1 MVSNFFFEL
10 SVLATFVFSAN
21 SRHISKDDRSSNL
34 QERAIPTLPAS
45 SQDEAITLPANFS
58 TVETV
63 TTSGVQVSCDSM
75 YGFAL
80 NKKSCQ
86 NVLDYCPSGT
96 MMESWAYP
104 SDVPPGGSV
113 DEELPIKVFSSE
125 CVRGALIGLAHW
137 KLFAQADVD
146 TSGQM
151 MRPVPYK

>member
-21 SRHISKDDRSSNL
+21 SHHISKDDRSHNL
-34 QERAIPTLPAS
+34 QERAIPILPAS
-45 SQDEAITLPANFS
+45 SQDEAIALPANFS

-63 TTSGVQVSCDSM
+63 AATNVQVSCDSI

-80 NKKSCQ
+80 NKQSCQ

-96 MMESWAYP
+96 RVESWAYP
-104 SDVPPGGSV
+104 SDVPPGESV

-137 KLFAQADVD
+137 KLFDA
-146 TSGQM
+146 S
-151 MRPVPYK
+151 

>member
-10 SVLATFVFSAN
+10 SVLATFVFSVN

-45 SQDEAITLPANFS
+45 SQDEAITLPANIS

-63 TTSGVQVSCDSM
+63 IASGVQISCDSM

-80 NKKSCQ
+80 DKHSCQ
-86 NVLDYCPSGT
+86 NVLEYCPSAT
-96 MMESWAYP
+96 TVESWAYP

-125 CVRGALIGLAHW
+125 CVRDALNGLAHW
-137 KLFAQADVD
+137 KLFCA
-146 TSGQM
+146 S
-151 MRPVPYK
+151 